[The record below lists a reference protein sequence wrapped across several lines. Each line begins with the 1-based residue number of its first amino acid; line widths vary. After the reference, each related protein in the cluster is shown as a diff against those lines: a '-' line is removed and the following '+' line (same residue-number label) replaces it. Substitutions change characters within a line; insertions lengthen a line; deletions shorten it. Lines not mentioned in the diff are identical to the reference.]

1 VWTCSEPTSPTPLRG
16 GGAGHRPGAGD
27 LLQASLPRSG
37 GRRRAA
43 GGSRPISCCQRGKPI
58 QLTATKLEGTAGELT
73 IWPSSVFS
81 ALVVRSLIAVDFD
94 GAQLEVAKDHAQ
106 AVVVDGGRIRSNKAV
121 TVYPAIA
128 LPVVTDK
135 DREAIAIGMRR
146 GIQHVALSFAS
157 SAEEVALVRSLA
169 PGPR

>member
-1 VWTCSEPTSPTPLRG
+1 
-16 GGAGHRPGAGD
+16 
-27 LLQASLPRSG
+27 
-37 GRRRAA
+37 
-43 GGSRPISCCQRGKPI
+43 
-58 QLTATKLEGTAGELT
+58 
-73 IWPSSVFS
+73 
-81 ALVVRSLIAVDFD
+81 VVRSLIAVDFD